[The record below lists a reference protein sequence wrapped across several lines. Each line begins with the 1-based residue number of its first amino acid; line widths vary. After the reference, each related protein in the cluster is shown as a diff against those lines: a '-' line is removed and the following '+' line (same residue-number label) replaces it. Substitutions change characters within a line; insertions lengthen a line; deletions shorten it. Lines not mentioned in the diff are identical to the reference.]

1 MAKKP
6 KVDEVDEG
14 LPAWFGTYSDLVT
27 LLLCFFILLFSMAS
41 IDAQKYVQIATSL
54 RSSFMK
60 VSGGDMMM
68 TNRGQQMLSITN
80 VNNPSDTGEQST
92 DAEKYVQKAEAMVV
106 DSEQEK
112 ENKMVEDAANKIRD
126 IIAEKGLSDK
136 VNVIEEKDFLLVRL
150 ESEVFFSSGKADVLD
165 SGKEILNAL
174 SGVLSLLENKDILI
188 QGHTDNVPI
197 NTSIYPTNWELST
210 ARATNVVRYIVETQN
225 MDPSKIT
232 ATGNGEFRPL
242 DDNDTVE
249 GRQKNRRIEIK
260 VLR

>member
-1 MAKKP
+1 MAKKSRAE
-6 KVDEVDEG
+6 DVDEG
-14 LPAWFGTYSDLVT
+14 LPAWMGTYSDLVT
-27 LLLCFFILLFSMAS
+27 LLLCFFILLFSMATL
-41 IDAQKYVQIATSL
+41 DAQKYVQVATSL

-60 VSGGDMMM
+60 ISGGDMMM

-80 VNNPSDTGEQST
+80 VQNPSDTADKST
-92 DAEKYVQKAEAMVV
+92 DTEKYVKKAEAMVV

-112 ENKMVEDAANKIRD
+112 ENKKIEDAANKIRD

-136 VNVIEEKDFLLVRL
+136 INVIEEKDFLMVRL
-150 ESEVFFSSGKADVLD
+150 DSEVFFSSGKADILD
-165 SGKEILNAL
+165 SGKNILNAL
-174 SGVLSLLENKDILI
+174 SEVLSLLENKDILI

-197 NTSIYPTNWELST
+197 KTALYPTNWELST

-232 ATGNGEFRPL
+232 ATGNGEYRPIG
-242 DDNDTVE
+242 DNETAE
-249 GRQKNRRIEIK
+249 GRQQNRRIEIK